1 MVSENLSKL
10 NLSAAN
16 SSKYGLYRVSE
27 SDVRLD
33 VKAMGW
39 DCIWVVPWE
48 STHSNRCVKTPAN
61 PSLHPSVVTVNDEP
75 LYLGPLSTG
84 ELVSAILRVT
94 NALSCSE
101 DHWFCS

>member
-33 VKAMGW
+33 AKAMGW
-39 DCIWVVPWE
+39 DHIWVVPRE
-48 STHSNRCVKTPAN
+48 STHLNR
-61 PSLHPSVVTVNDEP
+61 
-75 LYLGPLSTG
+75 
-84 ELVSAILRVT
+84 
-94 NALSCSE
+94 
-101 DHWFCS
+101 